1 MAKDYY
7 KILGVSKDASQDE
20 IKKAF
25 RKLAHQHH
33 PDKSGGDAAKF
44 KEASEAYSVLSDE
57 SKRAHY
63 DQFGSAGPQH
73 GGPGGFGGQ
82 GGAGFGGFDFSG
94 FQGGFGGGE
103 GEFGFDLGDIFG
115 GMFGGGRGGGRS
127 RARRGEDIVV
137 DVEITFIDSVYGV
150 DKKILVHKNS
160 ACSHCKG
167 GGNEPG
173 TDFKTC
179 DNCKG
184 KGQIKDVRQSIFGSI
199 AVNRQCEVCLG
210 AGKIPKEKCKQCKG
224 SGIEHKKEELNVRIP
239 SGVEEGESVRLV
251 GAGEA
256 ISGGTAGDLFIRIHV
271 SKNNNF
277 RKEGNNIA
285 VDLKIKISEA
295 VLGAD
300 KEIETVDGPVTVTV
314 PSGVNHGE
322 ILRVK
327 NRGFLLGSG
336 PKRGDLM
343 LKIFIEIPQK
353 ISKTAKGLLEDL
365 KKEGL

>member
-7 KILGVSKDASQDE
+7 KILGVSKDASPDE

-33 PDKSGGDAAKF
+33 PDKHGGDSAKF

-57 SKRAHY
+57 NKRAQY
-63 DQFGSAGPQH
+63 DQFGTAGAT
-73 GGPGGFGGQ
+73 Q
-82 GGAGFGGFDFSG
+82 GGAEGFGGFDFSG
-94 FQGGFGGGE
+94 FQGGFSGGE
-103 GEFGFDLGDIFG
+103 DGMGFDLGDLFG
-115 GMFGGGRGGGRS
+115 GMFGGGGGRS
-127 RARRGEDIVV
+127 RTRRGADIAV
-137 DVEITFIDSVYGV
+137 DVDITFKDSVYGV

-160 ACSHCKG
+160 TCTRCKG

-173 TDFKTC
+173 TDLKTC

-224 SGIEHKKEELNVRIP
+224 TGIEHKKEEFNVRIP
-239 SGVEEGESVRLV
+239 AGLEDGEAVRLN

-256 ISGGTAGDLFIRIHV
+256 VTGGAAGDLFIRIHV
-271 SKNNNF
+271 SKNGNY

-285 VDLKIKISEA
+285 GELKIKISDA
-295 VLGAD
+295 VLGSD
-300 KEIETVDGPVTVTV
+300 VQIETVDGIITVSV
-314 PSGVNHGE
+314 PAGISHGE

-327 NRGFLLGSG
+327 NRGFLIGSG

-343 LKIFIEIPQK
+343 LKIVIEIP
-353 ISKTAKGLLEDL
+353 SKLSKNAKVLVEGLR
-365 KKEGL
+365 KEGF